1 MKTSLLLL
9 LFVFLAVDGQRVAI
23 RRRPPKKRPTT
34 RPKSVTSPSEDI
46 HGNLPPGSP
55 EQTVSREGCSA
66 PEVIVNGSL
75 IPDGTTDFSTV
86 QEIHFVGLIGRRGQ
100 KRECKI
106 QCLNGV
112 WVGPMCTE
120 GGNPIKRI
128 MRRCT
133 LRLTDAELI
142 GVTDENRLIPPDVE
156 VSLPH
161 DTEVRFRCVEPG
173 LYKFVGN
180 DTLLCDDGSWTSDLP
195 YCVATTMHRNFSLQA
210 PPTIL
215 YHVVSGDAG
224 LAENGSVVV
233 FPGTIINIDCLF
245 QRQYGNPQWIWT
257 STQRQYPSA
266 WAIPAEEKNWK
277 FRLSIYYAKDSDSG
291 TYTCV
296 TPHDISNEVNIV
308 VKDVHCPAIKSVDHN
323 RVMAVEGNKMHS
335 KARFACMEGFEL
347 VGPEEIT
354 CQASGQWSDEA
365 PKCEVLKCP
374 PLVSESKHLIVSTRN
389 RTYGTRVVFSCPT
402 GFKLS
407 GAPFLNCLKTANWS
421 EATPTCNPISCRPP
435 VAPVNGRVLDTGR
448 FLAGDFVQYT
458 CNAGHV
464 IVGESVAICTDH
476 GVWSQS
482 PPKCK
487 AACEFPGEPSNGQV
501 IPTKFHYDIGEV
513 VMVGCHPGYRIL
525 GFQRLQCTSSSH
537 WSSPLPHCRP
547 YLIQS

>member
-1 MKTSLLLL
+1 MNSGRGRFLLSHHHPEARDDKHAVKMKTSLLLL
-9 LFVFLAVDGQRVAI
+9 LFVFLAVEGQRVAI
-23 RRRPPKKRPTT
+23 RRRPPKKRPTPK
-34 RPKSVTSPSEDI
+34 PKSAITNPAEDI
-46 HGNLPPGSP
+46 HGNLPPGSI

-66 PEVIVNGSL
+66 PEVIVNGSF
-75 IPDGTTDFSTV
+75 IPDGNTDFSTV

-106 QCLNGV
+106 KCLNGV

-120 GGNPIKRI
+120 GGNPIKKI

-133 LRLTDAELI
+133 LRLTDAELV
-142 GVTDENRLIPPDVE
+142 GVTDDNRPIPPDAE

-180 DTLLCDDGSWTSDLP
+180 DSSLCDDGTWTSDLP

-224 LAENGSVVV
+224 LAENGSIVV

-245 QRQYGNPQWIWT
+245 QRQLGSPQWEWT
-257 STQRQYPSA
+257 PTQRQYPSA

-277 FRLSIYYAKDSDSG
+277 FRLSIYYAKDYDSG
-291 TYTCV
+291 TYTCI
-296 TPHDISNEVNIV
+296 TPHDISNEVNII
-308 VKDVHCPAIKSVDHN
+308 VKA
-323 RVMAVEGNKMHS
+323 
-335 KARFACMEGFEL
+335 
-347 VGPEEIT
+347 IT
-354 CQASGQWSDEA
+354 CQ
-365 PKCEVLKCP
+365 
-374 PLVSESKHLIVSTRN
+374 
-389 RTYGTRVVFSCPT
+389 
-402 GFKLS
+402 
-407 GAPFLNCLKTANWS
+407 
-421 EATPTCNPISCRPP
+421 PP
-435 VAPVNGRVLDTGR
+435 VTPLNGRVIDSGR
-448 FLAGDFVQYT
+448 YLAGDFVQYT

-476 GVWSQS
+476 GVWSQP

-513 VMVGCHPGYRIL
+513 VMVGCHPGFRIL

-547 YLIQS
+547 YLVQS